1 MHVAEAG
8 EGPLVLLCHGFPES
22 WYSWRHQL
30 TALAE
35 AGYHAVAPDQRGYG
49 QTDRPEPIDAYTI
62 MHLVGDM
69 VGVLDALGEER
80 AVIVGHDWGSIV
92 AWNAALIR
100 PDRFHA
106 VVGMN
111 VPVGTR
117 ETLGGQSTK
126 LLSWGAW
133 GIRRRG
139 AVMAEKFDAII
150 IGTGQSGPSLA
161 ARMTREGMKTA
172 IIERKL
178 FGGTCVNVGCIPTKA
193 LVASARAAY
202 MARRGAD
209 FGVAIDGSIAVDM
222 KQVKARKD
230 GIVRQSNEGV
240 TNWLKNMNNLTV
252 YEGHGRLQSATSVR
266 VDGDLLEAERI
277 VLNVGGRAV
286 VPDMPG
292 VADVDYLTN
301 SSMMEVDFLPDH
313 LVIIGGS
320 YIGLEFA
327 QMYRRFGSRVTVVE
341 MGDRLIARD
350 DEDVSAAVK
359 EILEAEGVEV
369 RLNAEC
375 VALAKRGDGVAVTAS
390 CEPGPEEVVG
400 SHVLLAVGR
409 RLNTDDLGLDKAGVE
424 TDPRGFIVVDDQLRT
439 NVPGIWAI
447 GDVNGRGAFTHTS
460 YNDFEIL
467 AANMFDNDP
476 RRVTDRITTYGLFI
490 DPPLGRVGM
499 TEREVRE
506 SGRKALIGKMMM
518 TRVGRARE
526 RSETQGFMKI
536 LIDAETERILGATI
550 LGIGGDE
557 VIHSVLDVMYAD
569 APYTVIQRA
578 MHIHPTVTEL
588 IPTMLGD
595 MKPLE

>member
-1 MHVAEAG
+1 MSE
-8 EGPLVLLCHGFPES
+8 
-22 WYSWRHQL
+22 
-30 TALAE
+30 
-35 AGYHAVAPDQRGYG
+35 
-49 QTDRPEPIDAYTI
+49 
-62 MHLVGDM
+62 
-69 VGVLDALGEER
+69 
-80 AVIVGHDWGSIV
+80 
-92 AWNAALIR
+92 N
-100 PDRFHA
+100 
-106 VVGMN
+106 
-111 VPVGTR
+111 
-117 ETLGGQSTK
+117 
-126 LLSWGAW
+126 
-133 GIRRRG
+133 
-139 AVMAEKFDAII
+139 FDAVI

-161 ARMTREGMKTA
+161 ARMTQEGMKTA

-178 FGGTCVNVGCIPTKA
+178 FGGTCVNVGCIPTKT

-209 FGVAIDGSIAVDM
+209 FGVAIDGSIVVDM
-222 KQVKARKD
+222 KKVKARKD
-230 GIVRQSNEGV
+230 AVVRQSNEGV
-240 TNWLKNMNNLTV
+240 TNWLKNMENLTV
-252 YEGHGRLQSATSVR
+252 YEGHGRLESATSVR
-266 VDGDLLEAERI
+266 VNGDLLEADKI
-277 VLNVGGRAV
+277 VLNVGARAN

-292 VADVDYLTN
+292 VNHVDYLTN
-301 SSMMEVDFLPDH
+301 TSMMDVDFLPEH

-341 MGDRLIARD
+341 MMERLIPRD
-350 DEDVSAAVK
+350 DEDVSAEVK
-359 EILEAEGVEV
+359 GILEAEGVEV
-369 RLNAEC
+369 RLKAEC
-375 VALAKRGDGVAVTAS
+375 VALAKSGDQIAITVS
-390 CEPGPEEVVG
+390 CEPAPEEVVG

-409 RLNTDDLGLDKAGVE
+409 RPNTDDLGLDKAGVE
-424 TDPRGFIVVDDQLRT
+424 TDPRRFIVVDDQLRT

-467 AANMFDNDP
+467 AANMFDDDP

-526 RSETQGFMKI
+526 RGETQGFMKI
-536 LIDAETERILGATI
+536 LIDAETERILGAAI

-557 VIHSVLDVMYAD
+557 VVHSLLDVMYSD

-578 MHIHPTVTEL
+578 THIHPTVTEL

-595 MKPLE
+595 LKPLE

>member
-1 MHVAEAG
+1 
-8 EGPLVLLCHGFPES
+8 
-22 WYSWRHQL
+22 
-30 TALAE
+30 
-35 AGYHAVAPDQRGYG
+35 
-49 QTDRPEPIDAYTI
+49 
-62 MHLVGDM
+62 
-69 VGVLDALGEER
+69 
-80 AVIVGHDWGSIV
+80 
-92 AWNAALIR
+92 
-100 PDRFHA
+100 
-106 VVGMN
+106 
-111 VPVGTR
+111 
-117 ETLGGQSTK
+117 
-126 LLSWGAW
+126 
-133 GIRRRG
+133 
-139 AVMAEKFDAII
+139 MAEKFDAII
-150 IGTGQSGPSLA
+150 IGTGQSGPALA
-161 ARMTREGMKTA
+161 ARMTREGLKTA

-209 FGVAIDGSIAVDM
+209 FGVAIDGPIAVDM
-222 KQVKARKD
+222 KRVKARKD

-240 TNWLKNMNNLTV
+240 TNWLKNMENLTV
-252 YEGHGRLQSATSVR
+252 YQGHGRLESATSVR
-266 VDGDLLEAERI
+266 VNGELLEADRI
-277 VLNVGGRAV
+277 VLNVGGRAF

-301 SSMMEVDFLPDH
+301 SSMMEIDFLPDH

-369 RLNAEC
+369 RLNAKC
-375 VALAKRGDGVAVTAS
+375 VALAKRGDHVAVTAS

-409 RLNTDDLGLDKAGVE
+409 RPNTDDLGLDKAGVE
-424 TDPRGFIVVDDQLRT
+424 TDPRGFIKVDDQLRT
-439 NVPGIWAI
+439 NVPGVWAI

-467 AANMFDNDP
+467 AANMFDDDP
-476 RRVTDRITTYGLFI
+476 RRVSDRITAYGLFI

-526 RSETQGFMKI
+526 RGETQGFMKV
-536 LIDAETERILGATI
+536 LVDAETRKVLGAAI

-557 VIHSVLDVMYAD
+557 VVHSLIDVMYAD

-578 MHIHPTVTEL
+578 THIHPTVAEL

-595 MKPLE
+595 LKPLE